1 MKALFP
7 EFRPKR
13 DATRASNK
21 VTGLPL
27 PDLKRKLK
35 EKIQLEGKQLQKL
48 IDKLDHRNEER
59 ITWSEFLTYLENE
72 GARRE
77 IVNDAQLYGMGIK
90 RLSEGETVNLR

>member
-1 MKALFP
+1 M
-7 EFRPKR
+7 
-13 DATRASNK
+13 
-21 VTGLPL
+21 
-27 PDLKRKLK
+27 
-35 EKIQLEGKQLQKL
+35 

-77 IVNDAQLYGMGIK
+77 VVNDAQLYGMGIK